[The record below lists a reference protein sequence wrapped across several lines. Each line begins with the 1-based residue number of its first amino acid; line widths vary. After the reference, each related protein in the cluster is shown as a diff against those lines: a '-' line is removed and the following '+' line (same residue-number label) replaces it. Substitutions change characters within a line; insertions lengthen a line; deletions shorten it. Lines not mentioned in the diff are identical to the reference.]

1 MSVTDKSPK
10 YLFLGSTEFYV
21 GSESDD
27 FTPSYNQAKPLVDH
41 VGTRSDGTIPEWIDE
56 TSTKTP
62 AEQFVEWFNY
72 IWHSGDPS
80 LWGTSI
86 FTADAVMIDPSGV
99 YKGAKHTAAL
109 FLLLFRFFPDLRG
122 EVVSWAANER
132 EIFINWR
139 FARLGKVNSKPLLV
153 TVVDKF
159 CFSDGRV
166 SFNLAYYDVITL
178 ASYLAESAGQD
189 QLFDF
194 LLHNLRQSR
203 ALGGMQ
209 FLPRMLRNFAKGLFV
224 WPSPAQPT
232 GLTATPEDGFVKL
245 EWPPVRDA
253 ISYKVCRANSV
264 EGPYLSPAA
273 SGAAVKVEGTSYID
287 RNVIN
292 GTPYW
297 YSVSGNFGRRSVT
310 VKKRTGNTCAGDE
323 SDFSRAE
330 VSK

>member
-1 MSVTDKSPK
+1 M
-10 YLFLGSTEFYV
+10 
-21 GSESDD
+21 
-27 FTPSYNQAKPLVDH
+27 
-41 VGTRSDGTIPEWIDE
+41 RSDGTIPEWIDE
-56 TSTKTP
+56 ASTKTP

-72 IWHSGDPS
+72 IWHTGDPS
-80 LWGTSI
+80 FWGPSI
-86 FTADAVMIDPSGV
+86 FTADAIMIDPSGV
-99 YKGAKHTAAL
+99 YKGAKQTAGL

-139 FARLGKVNSKPLLV
+139 FALLQNENSKPLLV

-159 CFSDGRV
+159 CFADGRI

-178 ASYLAESAGQD
+178 ASYLAETAGQD

-194 LLHNLRQSR
+194 LFHNLRQAR
-203 ALGGMQ
+203 ASGGMQ

-224 WPSPAQPT
+224 WPAPPQPT
-232 GLTATPEDGFVKL
+232 GLTAIPGNEFVKL
-245 EWPPVRDA
+245 DWPPVQDA
-253 ISYKVCRANSV
+253 LSYKVCRASSID
-264 EGPYLSPAA
+264 GPYASPAA

-297 YSVSGNFGRRSVT
+297 YSVSASFGRRSTPVR
-310 VKKRTGNTCAGDE
+310 KRAGNTCAGNE
-323 SDFSRAE
+323 SDFSRDD
-330 VSK
+330 VSS